1 MLPEQAI
8 EISKVRFDHAKEC
21 LRDAKLLLAGES
33 YRSAANRAYYAIFH
47 AMRAVLALDGVDMK
61 HHSGIISE
69 FRKRYIKTGVFD
81 ISLSGLSSELSDVRE
96 GSDYNDFFIVSK
108 ADTAEQVQSAGT
120 FLTAVETYLRTNIE
134 SVRHLTQTVTQTGQ
148 KRDGR
153 NRKIPV
159 NAEFF
164 HLKYAHIIIKI
175 QKNTNGRLLTCMG
188 SQVRVL
194 YCPP

>member
-81 ISLSGLSSELSDVRE
+81 ASLSGLISELSDVPRAAITTI
-96 GSDYNDFFIVSK
+96 SSSFPR
-108 ADTAEQVQSAGT
+108 
-120 FLTAVETYLRTNIE
+120 RTPP
-134 SVRHLTQTVTQTGQ
+134 SRCSRQ
-148 KRDGR
+148 GR
-153 NRKIPV
+153 FWR
-159 NAEFF
+159 
-164 HLKYAHIIIKI
+164 
-175 QKNTNGRLLTCMG
+175 R
-188 SQVRVL
+188 
-194 YCPP
+194 